1 MGQQTVGNLGENAS
15 AIAGLAVG
23 VNAAAVFHATDGLQ
37 SHLHNIVPGPAGG
50 AGNEA
55 NTTCVMF
62 EFGTIQQALGWVRH
76 Y

>member
-37 SHLHNIVPGPAGG
+37 SHLYNIVPGLAGG
-50 AGNEA
+50 ACNET
-55 NTTCVMF
+55 NTTGIMF
-62 EFGTIQQALGWVRH
+62 KFRAI
-76 Y
+76 